1 MANGSSHANKT
12 DQNGKG
18 VGKTPCFPVSEGR
31 SLATVGKPRVS
42 KGFWWL
48 LDPKKYEETS
58 DGKRVLP
65 RE

>member
-1 MANGSSHANKT
+1 MVNAFSRANKT

-18 VGKTPCFPVSEGR
+18 VGKIPCFPVLEGR

-42 KGFWWL
+42 KEFWWL
-48 LDPKKYEETS
+48 LDPKKHEETA
-58 DGKRVLP
+58 DGKRILP